1 MLRTDSLYLQDLS
14 QFIQTSVKVIT
25 ELHEVLD
32 VIDCGEVDL
41 QSNAAIISAICMSLS
56 FHEAALCNVSAFCLQ
71 TLP

>member
-41 QSNAAIISAICMSLS
+41 QSNAANYHCHLHV
-56 FHEAALCNVSAFCLQ
+56 FAFS
-71 TLP
+71 